1 MCNKGLT
8 YEGALV
14 ELNRLNSAERLPVN
28 EHNLK
33 AALAVARAAILKQI
47 KRNPVAEGFD
57 DMDYYLCPQC
67 KNPVG
72 DISDL
77 YEQNKSGR
85 FCRKC
90 GQALDWG
97 D

>member
-8 YEGALV
+8 YEGALA
-14 ELNRLNSAERLPVN
+14 ELNRLNSTERLPVN

-33 AALAVARAAILKQI
+33 AAVAVARAAILKQI
-47 KRNPVAEGFD
+47 KR
-57 DMDYYLCPQC
+57 
-67 KNPVG
+67 KPVG
-72 DISDL
+72 NEEGGLECSVCGTTIDICPSI
-77 YEQNKSGR
+77 EH
-85 FCRKC
+85 FCYNC

>member
-14 ELNRLNSAERLPVN
+14 ELNRLNSTERLPVN
-28 EHNLK
+28 ERNLK
-33 AALAVARAAILKQI
+33 AAIAVARAAILKQI
-47 KRNPVAEGFD
+47 KRKLVGNEEGGLECSVCGTTID
-57 DMDYYLCPQC
+57 ICPS
-67 KNPVG
+67 
-72 DISDL
+72 I
-77 YEQNKSGR
+77 EH
-85 FCRKC
+85 FCYNC